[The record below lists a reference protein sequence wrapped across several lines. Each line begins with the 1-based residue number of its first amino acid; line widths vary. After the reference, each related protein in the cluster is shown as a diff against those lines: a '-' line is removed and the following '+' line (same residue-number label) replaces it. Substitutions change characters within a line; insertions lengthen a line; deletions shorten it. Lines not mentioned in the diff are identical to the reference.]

1 MAIDTTT
8 KDAPAQQA
16 APPSARPL
24 PTQLPYARIVAS
36 GRKVPPRPIIAGQDR
51 SRWTDIYQGML
62 RAPWWAFI
70 IGLGVVFFLIVSVFA
85 GLYMLNPGGI
95 SNLNVDNFWE
105 VFFFSAATLTTSG
118 TGNLGP
124 TDLYS
129 NIVVTL
135 EGFFGVLNIAVA
147 TGALFARISRPTS
160 RMLFSKIA
168 TITVFEGQPTFM
180 FRVANQ
186 RGNQVLEAE
195 CTLTLARQITT
206 REGYTMRRF
215 EELPLVRARTPL
227 FALSWTI
234 MHMIDEKSPLYGATQ
249 DMMFEQ
255 QMEIIAVVS
264 GTDETYSDTIYA
276 RDSYT
281 PDEIVWNKRFVDI
294 LSVHKGRRRVDLNH
308 FHDVCDEECLIR
320 TEGVVNEADGEHA

>member
-1 MAIDTTT
+1 M
-8 KDAPAQQA
+8 
-16 APPSARPL
+16 RPL
-24 PTQLPYARIVAS
+24 PTQLPYQRIVAS
-36 GRKVPPRPIIAGQDR
+36 GRKVPPRPIISGQDR
-51 SRWTDIYQGML
+51 SRWTDFYQGML
-62 RAPWWAFI
+62 RTPWWAFI
-70 IGLGVVFFLIVSVFA
+70 LGLAAVFFVVVAVFA
-85 GLYMLNPGGI
+85 GLFMLNPGGI
-95 SNLNVDNFWE
+95 SHLDARNFWD
-105 VFFFSAATLTTSG
+105 VFFFSAAVLTTSG
-118 TGNLGP
+118 TGEMGP

-129 NIVVTL
+129 NIVITL
-135 EGFFGVLNIAVA
+135 EGFFGILNIAVA
-147 TGALFARISRPTS
+147 TGALFARVSRPTS
-160 RMLFSKIA
+160 RMMFSRIA
-168 TITVFEGQPTFM
+168 TITMFDGKPSFM

-186 RGNQVLEAE
+186 RGNQVLEAA

-234 MHMIDEKSPLYGATQ
+234 MHTIDENSPLYGATQ

-294 LSVHKGRRRVDLNH
+294 LSVRRGRRHVDLNH
-308 FHDVCDEECLIR
+308 FHDVCDEECLIM
-320 TEGVVNEADGEHA
+320 TEGVTVPADGENA